1 MMKTIKTKPQ
11 RDEVQQQ
18 SAEVIQ
24 LFKDKHDVQLSPLE
38 IMVKL
43 RLSNLSL
50 PAMLA
55 LSIVNSN
62 HSGKYPLV
70 YVGEVEG
77 FFMSYYK
84 RGGNRWSY
92 SAIARMLNKL
102 VNLGYLDKER
112 HGRFMAYGMTS
123 KGIRLVRN
131 LGLDLTK

>member
-1 MMKTIKTKPQ
+1 MKTIKTKPQ

-62 HSGKYPLV
+62 HSGKYP
-70 YVGEVEG
+70 
-77 FFMSYYK
+77 
-84 RGGNRWSY
+84 
-92 SAIARMLNKL
+92 
-102 VNLGYLDKER
+102 
-112 HGRFMAYGMTS
+112 
-123 KGIRLVRN
+123 
-131 LGLDLTK
+131 